1 MNPRELV
8 VAAVRFHDLTA
19 RQLVKDAAREEFSW
33 SEAPA
38 PDFSQRRLLAVYA
51 GLVEL
56 LAERQGKPPPAWT
69 KDVGPAPALLFLV
82 RQVKHSKALRRMSE
96 AETPAPLKSRNVRA
110 LANYLDVL

>member
-19 RQLVKDAAREEFSW
+19 RQVMKDAAREDFSW
-33 SEAPA
+33 SDAPA
-38 PDFSQRRLLAVYA
+38 PDFPYERLRAVYA

-56 LAERQGKPPPAWT
+56 FAERQGRPPPAWT
-69 KDVGPAPALLFLV
+69 KDVGPAPKVLFLV
-82 RQVKHSKALRRMSE
+82 RQAKHSKALRRMSE

-110 LANYLDVL
+110 LADYLSVL

>member
-8 VAAVRFHDLTA
+8 VAAVRHHDLTV
-19 RQLVKDAAREEFSW
+19 RQLVKDAAREAFSW

-38 PDFSQRRLLAVYA
+38 PDFSQTRLRAVYA

-56 LAERQGKPPPAWT
+56 FAERQGQAPPAWT
-69 KDVGPAPALLFLV
+69 KEVGPAPKTLFLV
-82 RQVKHSKALRRMSE
+82 RQAKTSKALRRMSE

-110 LANYLDVL
+110 LADYLDVL